1 MSVCLQTERWWDK
14 KEKINDIELFDL
26 ALISQSETTR
36 NVLQIVLRINILG
49 MEKYKIKVVCKPNKM
64 LLFFI
69 LGGRAHCEF
78 KVEVQENQHAIKKS
92 ESR

>member
-1 MSVCLQTERWWDK
+1 M
-14 KEKINDIELFDL
+14 FDL

-49 MEKYKIKVVCKPNKM
+49 MEKYKIKVVSKPNKM

-69 LGGRAHCEF
+69 LGGGLTVNS
-78 KVEVQENQHAIKKS
+78 K
-92 ESR
+92 

>member
-14 KEKINDIELFDL
+14 KEKINDVELFDL

-36 NVLQIVLRINILG
+36 NVLQIVLRISILG

-69 LGGRAHCEF
+69 LGGGLTVNS
-78 KVEVQENQHAIKKS
+78 K
-92 ESR
+92 

>member
-1 MSVCLQTERWWDK
+1 MQCRYVCKQKGDETRK
-14 KEKINDIELFDL
+14 KKINDVELFDL

-49 MEKYKIKVVCKPNKM
+49 MEKYKIKVVSKPNKM

-69 LGGRAHCEF
+69 LGGGLTVNS
-78 KVEVQENQHAIKKS
+78 K
-92 ESR
+92 

>member
-14 KEKINDIELFDL
+14 KEKINDVELFDL

-64 LLFFI
+64 LLLFI
-69 LGGRAHCEF
+69 LGGGLT
-78 KVEVQENQHAIKKS
+78 VN
-92 ESR
+92 

>member
-1 MSVCLQTERWWDK
+1 MLVCLQTERWWDK
-14 KEKINDIELFDL
+14 KEKINDVELFDL

-49 MEKYKIKVVCKPNKM
+49 MEKYKIKVVCKTNKM

-69 LGGRAHCEF
+69 LGGGLTVNS
-78 KVEVQENQHAIKKS
+78 K
-92 ESR
+92 

>member
-1 MSVCLQTERWWDK
+1 MSVCLQTERWWNK
-14 KEKINDIELFDL
+14 KENINDVELFDV

-49 MEKYKIKVVCKPNKM
+49 MKEYKIRVVCKPNKM

-69 LGGRAHCEF
+69 WGGG
-78 KVEVQENQHAIKKS
+78 
-92 ESR
+92 ESSK